1 MQRDCY
7 RKLVEWNNEGDRK
20 PLVVMGARQV
30 GKTWLMNEFAQRE
43 YPNNH
48 VVVNFMRKKSLCK
61 QLKDDD
67 IDPANLIRL
76 LQTATG
82 KIIEPGRT
90 LLILDEIQ
98 QCPSALTALKFFNE
112 DMPGLA
118 VMAAGSLLGLSYGK
132 SSDDSDDESDSDE
145 DESFPVG
152 KVDRLNM
159 YPMTFAEFLKA
170 DGKESL
176 VKAIEDGDWHTVAML
191 SKDYEKELKNYFVVG
206 GMPGAVSKWVDTGSL
221 AKARQVQLRVL
232 ADYDDDIKKHVK
244 RKSAR
249 DEIFP
254 RIRHLWHNIPSQLAK
269 ENEKFVYSAL
279 RHGARARDYEYAIE
293 WLKDAG
299 LVRILYRTGTP
310 HLPISHHLDLR
321 AFKLFVHDVGL
332 LGAMSSLEPSVV
344 LDGNDLFDCFKGA
357 LTEQFVL
364 QELTARGVECGYWT
378 SDSGIS
384 EVDFVVQGRTGVY
397 PLEVKSATNTK
408 AKSLGVYMSEY
419 QPAQAFKSSLKNYS
433 DSRDV
438 KSIPLYALGIALP
451 SMLV

>member
-191 SKDYEKELKNYFVVG
+191 SKDYE
-206 GMPGAVSKWVDTGSL
+206 
-221 AKARQVQLRVL
+221 
-232 ADYDDDIKKHVK
+232 
-244 RKSAR
+244 
-249 DEIFP
+249 
-254 RIRHLWHNIPSQLAK
+254 
-269 ENEKFVYSAL
+269 
-279 RHGARARDYEYAIE
+279 
-293 WLKDAG
+293 
-299 LVRILYRTGTP
+299 
-310 HLPISHHLDLR
+310 
-321 AFKLFVHDVGL
+321 
-332 LGAMSSLEPSVV
+332 
-344 LDGNDLFDCFKGA
+344 
-357 LTEQFVL
+357 
-364 QELTARGVECGYWT
+364 
-378 SDSGIS
+378 
-384 EVDFVVQGRTGVY
+384 
-397 PLEVKSATNTK
+397 
-408 AKSLGVYMSEY
+408 
-419 QPAQAFKSSLKNYS
+419 
-433 DSRDV
+433 
-438 KSIPLYALGIALP
+438 
-451 SMLV
+451 

>member
-30 GKTWLMNEFAQRE
+30 GKTWLMNEFAKRE
-43 YPNNH
+43 YPGNH

-98 QCPSALTALKFFNE
+98 QCPR
-112 DMPGLA
+112 

-132 SSDDSDDESDSDE
+132 SSDESDDESDGVE

-152 KVDRLNM
+152 KVDRLNV

-232 ADYDDDIKKHVK
+232 ADYDDDIKKHIK

-249 DEIFP
+249 DEILP
-254 RIRHLWHNIPSQLAK
+254 RIRLLWHNIPSQLAK
-269 ENEKFVYSAL
+269 KNEKFVYSAL
-279 RHGARARDYEYAIE
+279 RQGARARDYEYAIE
-293 WLKDAG
+293 WLNDAG
-299 LVRILYRTGTP
+299 LVKILYRNGNP
-310 HLPISHHLDLR
+310 HLPISHHSDLG

-332 LGAMSSLEPSVV
+332 LGAMSSLDPSVV
-344 LDGNDLFDCFKGA
+344 LEGNDLFDYFKGA

-419 QPAQAFKSSLKNYS
+419 QPTQAFKSSLKNYS

-451 SMLV
+451 PMLV